1 MTSLKLVAKSEKWP
15 ISGSFVISRGAKTHA
30 DVVVV
35 ELSDGVHVGRGE
47 CVPYGRYGDTL
58 ASVLDQIH
66 SQEGALGDGL
76 DRMGLQSAIPAG
88 AARNAL
94 DCAFWDLQAKQTGR
108 AAFEIAGLNAPE
120 PLLTAY
126 TISLGTPETMAHDA
140 RAASGFQLL
149 KLKLGGDGDDDR
161 MQAVRAAR
169 PNARLIADANEA
181 WTPDNCASLLESA
194 KSVGFELIEQPLS
207 ADNDCILSEIDHVVP
222 LCADESMHA
231 RDGLAALRDRYDAVN
246 IKLDKTGGLTE
257 ALQVFEMAQKID
269 FKVMLGCMVCTSL
282 SVAPAFLLG
291 GMADFVDLDG
301 PLLLAED
308 RFDGI
313 ALNEG
318 KIAPTRCGFWG

>member
-1 MTSLKLVAKSEKWP
+1 MA

-35 ELSDGVHVGRGE
+35 ELSDGVHAGRGE
-47 CVPYGRYGDTL
+47 CVPYGRYGETL

-66 SQEGALGDGL
+66 SIEDALGDGL
-76 DRMGLQSAIPAG
+76 DRIGLQCAMPAG

-126 TISLGTPETMAHDA
+126 TISLGTPETMARYA
-140 RAASGFQLL
+140 RKASNFQLL
-149 KLKLGGDGDDDR
+149 KLKLGGGTGLGGDEAR
-161 MQAVRAAR
+161 MNAVRAAR

-181 WTPDNCASLLESA
+181 WTPENCASLLESA
-194 KSVGFELIEQPLS
+194 KSASFELIEQPLP
-207 ADNDCILSEIDHVVP
+207 ANNDCILSEIERVVP
-222 LCADESMHA
+222 VCADESMHA
-231 RDGLAALRDRYDAVN
+231 RDGLATLKNRYDAVN

-257 ALQVFEMAQKID
+257 ALQVLEMSRKMNFQ
-269 FKVMLGCMVCTSL
+269 VMLGCMVCTSL

-308 RFDGI
+308 RFAGI

-318 KIAPTRCGFWG
+318 EIAPVKCGFWG